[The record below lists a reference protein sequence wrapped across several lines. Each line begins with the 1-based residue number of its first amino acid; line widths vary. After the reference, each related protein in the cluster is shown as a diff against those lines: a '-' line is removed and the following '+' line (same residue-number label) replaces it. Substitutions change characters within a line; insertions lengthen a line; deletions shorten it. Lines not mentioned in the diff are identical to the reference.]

1 MKKFILFALF
11 CVSILLLMPMVSS
24 IESDLLRNEIEK
36 TYYKDMENLVI
47 NFDLIKINNLLIII
61 KILIFLEIGFDLS
74 LLIYSLINDSYMFF
88 AYFFKYLLIGLII
101 FPNTIIKFF
110 DSIFRGETEDFI
122 YITQLYI
129 IGVLILFFIE
139 INPTY
144 LNYLFG
150 LITYGFILNFSQIYR
165 FEY

>member
-1 MKKFILFALF
+1 
-11 CVSILLLMPMVSS
+11 MPMVSS
-24 IESDLLRNEIEK
+24 IESGLKRNEIEEK
-36 TYYKDMENLVI
+36 ANENIENFDI

-74 LLIYSLINDSYMFF
+74 LLIYSLINDPYMFF

-101 FPNTIIKFF
+101 FPNTIISAI
-110 DSIFRGETEDFI
+110 DSILRGEVEDFI
-122 YITQLYI
+122 YIMKLYV

-144 LNYLFG
+144 LNYLIG
-150 LITYGFILNFSQIYR
+150 LVTYGFILNFSQIYMLG
-165 FEY
+165 